1 MKAVSTIVQAVLIL
15 VVSVSLIVL
24 ALPWALKTIG
34 ISVDMTEIQSI
45 KSQFDTCSDRILE
58 TARTGSSNKCI
69 FDIKNGK
76 ITGRTEGIYYSLLSN
91 GPICDPSPLVL
102 IDNKTY
108 VWQECN
114 VTGSVRNFGMLWMF
128 PKELSITGKG
138 IEGSKMQGQ
147 STSGSIDF
155 PNVVSFRTL
164 SLSVDFQYRPGE
176 AGKIVEM
183 TRLNITDQNV
193 TLRVKIY

>member
-1 MKAVSTIVQAVLIL
+1 MKAVSTIIQAVLML
-15 VVSVSLIVL
+15 VVSASLL
-24 ALPWALKTIG
+24 AITLPWALKTIG

-91 GPICDPSPLVL
+91 GPICDESPLVI
-102 IDNKTY
+102 IDNKTH

-114 VTGSVRNFGMLWMF
+114 VSGSVRNFGMLWMF
-128 PKELSITGKG
+128 PKELSVTGKG

-155 PNVVSFRTL
+155 ANIVSFRTL

-183 TRLNITDQNV
+183 TRINITDNNV